1 MRKKITTLFVS
12 EPDGVNYMLGQDR
25 FEQIDEYHVKFDTT
39 RDVRLKSII
48 LNKDYQFGTPVIL
61 ESLEVRLIESVT
73 ATIVDVY
80 GTLETRRVEERILDL
95 EFKGL
100 REIDLGIDLID
111 QSFKEILIDRLN
123 EPERLEKLVGNIV
136 VVAS

>member
-1 MRKKITTLFVS
+1 MSKQITTLFVS
-12 EPDGVNYMLGQDR
+12 EPARVSYMLNRDQ

-39 RDVRLKSII
+39 RDVTLKDIVI
-48 LNKDYQFGTPVIL
+48 QNNNPFGQPVMF

-80 GTLETRRVEERILDL
+80 GLLETRNVEETILDL
-95 EFKGL
+95 EFL
-100 REIDLGIDLID
+100 EIDRELNLLDRLIK
-111 QSFKEILIDRLN
+111 SILIDRLN
-123 EPERLEKLVGNIV
+123 ESDRFEKLVGNIA